1 MLSNAIKVFKSDDP
15 TLIWSV
21 KDKDNLIDVLDRQIR
36 LYLTRLSSSNLTES
50 QSHRAVALLEIIR
63 DLENIGDIID
73 RNLMPLAVKRINK
86 GIMFSREGLEEITL
100 FHKKVMEN
108 FDLAI
113 SAFASQDRDLAGR
126 VIRNKEDLG
135 TSERELVQAHLE
147 RLRKGLRESIETS
160 HIHLDV
166 IGNLARINSLI
177 SHAIY
182 PILEDVR
189 TRGHEDV
196 GIERQ

>member
-1 MLSNAIKVFKSDDP
+1 
-15 TLIWSV
+15 
-21 KDKDNLIDVLDRQIR
+21 
-36 LYLTRLSSSNLTES
+36 
-50 QSHRAVALLEIIR
+50 
-63 DLENIGDIID
+63 
-73 RNLMPLAVKRINK
+73 MPLAVKRINK
-86 GIMFSREGLEEITL
+86 GIMFSHEGQQEITA
-100 FHKKVMEN
+100 FHKKVLEN

-126 VIRNKEDLG
+126 VVRNKEDLG

-177 SHAIY
+177 THAIY
-182 PILEDVR
+182 PILEDAR
-189 TRGHEDV
+189 ARGREDV
-196 GIERQ
+196 GIEQQ